1 MNELWRVIGNKVIS
15 KLLKNGY
22 QAYYVGGLVR
32 DYILKKSIKDIDIT
46 TDALP
51 NELISMFENVVPT
64 GIKHGT
70 VTVIIGNIPIEI
82 TTFRVESEY
91 VDHRRPE
98 NVFFIKDL
106 YLDLARRDFTINA
119 IAMNMNYELIDP
131 FNGLID
137 IEQKLI
143 RTVGKAQ
150 ERFLEDPL
158 RILRAI
164 RFVGELGFNITDT
177 TLDAIILLKN
187 NLLHI
192 AKERIYQEFNKLM
205 VSNYTW
211 QALQYLVNLN
221 ILPVLFFN
229 KQTNFLIRLDNLKF
243 QNITLVNDVNVRW
256 AYLFIQLDLF
266 NYAKEIMSNLKFPK
280 QQKREILFLMK
291 LRNIEINTWIVNP
304 YKIYAFLKN
313 QSDKQAK
320 QLVALQYIKGNV
332 SINELSILSNK
343 IEDIAK
349 NRNYS
354 LNING
359 SDLLSEFK
367 IKPGRWVK
375 ECLSHLLNFV
385 YYHKL
390 ENEKEVLLNWCHK
403 KLEDILIERK
413 NTENFIRKK

>member
-1 MNELWRVIGNKVIS
+1 MDELWKIIGNKVIS

-51 NELISMFENVVPT
+51 NEVISMFENVVPT

-70 VTVIIGNIPIEI
+70 VTVIIDNIPIEV

-91 VDHRRPE
+91 IDHRRPE

-192 AKERIYQEFNKLM
+192 AKERIFQEFNKLIA
-205 VSNYTW
+205 SNHAW

-221 ILPVLFFN
+221 ILPVIFFN

-243 QNITLVNDVNVRW
+243 QNITLANDVNVRW
-256 AYLFIQLDLF
+256 AYLFIQIDLF

-280 QQKREILFLMK
+280 QQKIEILFLMK
-291 LRNIEINTWIVNP
+291 LRNIQINSWIVNP

-313 QSDKQAK
+313 HSDKQAK
-320 QLVALQYIKGNV
+320 QLVALHYMKGNI
-332 SINELSILSNK
+332 STNELSILSNK
-343 IEDIAK
+343 IEYAAK

-375 ECLSHLLNFV
+375 KCLSCLFNFV

-390 ENEKEVLLNWCHK
+390 ENEKEVLLNWCYK